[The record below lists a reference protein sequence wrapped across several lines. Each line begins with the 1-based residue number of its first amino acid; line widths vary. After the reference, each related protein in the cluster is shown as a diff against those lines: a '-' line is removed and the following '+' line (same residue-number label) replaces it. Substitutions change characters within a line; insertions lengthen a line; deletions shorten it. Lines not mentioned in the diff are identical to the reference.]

1 MSISSKKIGQ
11 FGEKIAEK
19 YLKKKG
25 YQMLGKNYEEGL
37 VSGPSRGEI
46 DIIAKKDGAVIFVEV
61 KTLLKNRRPGTFSD
75 MSPEDKVDFKKQR
88 KLIKTAQSWLAKNR
102 IPLDSKWQID
112 VVAVRVDLDSK
123 KAKIRHFKNAVC

>member
-1 MSISSKKIGQ
+1 MSISSKEVGQ

-25 YQMLGKNYEEGL
+25 YQILDKNYEEGL

-46 DIIAKKDGAVIFVEV
+46 DIISRKDGTVIFVEV
-61 KTLLKNRRPGTFSD
+61 KTLLKNHRPEAFSAI
-75 MSPEDKVDFKKQR
+75 SPEDKVDFTKQR
-88 KLIKTAQSWLAKNR
+88 KLIKTAQSWLVKNR
-102 IPLDSKWQID
+102 TPLNSKWQID
-112 VVAVRVDLDSK
+112 VIAIRVDLNSE